1 MRFDDL
7 DKRLRQYETAYDF
20 CVPQENFIV
29 VRLAGRGGSRL

>member
-29 VRLAGRGGSRL
+29 VSLGAGAALRG